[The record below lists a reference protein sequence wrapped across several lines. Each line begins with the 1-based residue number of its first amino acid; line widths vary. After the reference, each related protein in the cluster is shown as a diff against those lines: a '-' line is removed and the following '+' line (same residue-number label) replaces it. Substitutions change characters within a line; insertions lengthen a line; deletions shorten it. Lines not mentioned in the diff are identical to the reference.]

1 MDTTYSKHPR
11 VRSGENDRIAQE
23 YDREDGKSKSSKEI
37 GKETKWSDRSP
48 TARNDGGNEFTKQRQ
63 DTGEIKQRKVESKKK
78 IQTFL
83 LKVINFAGSEAEFKT
98 MLKKVSRH
106 TFVIKDYKL
115 DGHDTFFNIV
125 LNSASDPTKFI
136 TFKGNFV
143 FDGETLKPCR

>member
-1 MDTTYSKHPR
+1 MDTAYSKHPR

-37 GKETKWSDRSP
+37 GKETKWSDRGP

-63 DTGEIKQRKVESKKK
+63 DRGEIKQRKVESKKK

-83 LKVINFAGSEAEFKT
+83 LKVRNFIGSEAEFKT

-115 DGHDTFFNIV
+115 DGHDAQCIADFQVHDKSKMQRMHFKCI
-125 LNSASDPTKFI
+125 TKHQ
-136 TFKGNFV
+136 N
-143 FDGETLKPCR
+143 